1 LNKIAKTLKTNPKI
15 GLRSLNLA
23 YNTLDFSQHKALTR
37 DDELY
42 LDENVL
48 ESLRFV
54 QNMIEYVS
62 RSALINHLDISG
74 MGFQSDN
81 GQAQL
86 AELARAMAENSQS
99 L

>member
-1 LNKIAKTLKTNPKI
+1 MNKVAKTLKNSPAT
-15 GLRSLNLA
+15 GLRSVNLA

-54 QNMIEYVS
+54 QSMIAYLSSSE
-62 RSALINHLDISG
+62 LINHLDISG
-74 MGFQSDN
+74 MGFQSEN

-86 AELARAMAENSQS
+86 LEIAKAMAENSTS